1 MTTHKAPAQPVVVGR
16 YDFDLYREITFV
28 ESHGLVY
35 PLTPCC
41 EASATG
47 TEDGIACRSCYEEV
61 SPSFGACWSPEAFAE
76 EFGTNS

>member
-1 MTTHKAPAQPVVVGR
+1 MTTDTRHNEPTIVGK

-47 TEDGIACRSCYEEV
+47 TDYGTACRSCYEEV
-61 SPSFGACWSPEAFAE
+61 SSMFGACWTPE
-76 EFGTNS
+76 EFANEFGSAK